1 MTNKSRSQLGSFLAE
16 MMTGI
21 KEILWPRFVLKNSA
35 HICQRSKTWKKVFD
49 VDWNQ
54 CMTRPRQHRRRRSS
68 KSKQISKNWKHFSPW
83 QLLPS
88 AYRIEDR
95 GGHAPTAE
103 LNCVLGNLFSEE
115 NNLGNSFMVKAS
127 SAEKM
132 RQNPLVEK
140 SFSWVL
146 PLLSNFSA
154 LEIGGC
160 CCCCSSCFKV
170 RRLDERGRNFAD
182 CIFAIPLEAGG
193 LFQRNV
199 SKGGQSGFPTNAS
212 LVTAALMKLHLVKSN
227 MRRLCTRAAAKV
239 AWRNCKSLR

>member
-1 MTNKSRSQLGSFLAE
+1 MHDKATSTSNEDEAAKANKFQKLKTFLSMTTFA
-16 MMTGI
+16 
-21 KEILWPRFVLKNSA
+21 
-35 HICQRSKTWKKVFD
+35 
-49 VDWNQ
+49 
-54 CMTRPRQHRRRRSS
+54 
-68 KSKQISKNWKHFSPW
+68 FSI
-83 QLLPS
+83 QK
-88 AYRIEDR
+88 RDHEDR
-95 GGHAPTAE
+95 GGHRAE

-140 SFSWVL
+140 SFSCVL

-227 MRRLCTRAAAKV
+227 MRSFALASPQRLRDAIANLCANIQFPKFCGC
-239 AWRNCKSLR
+239 CKPHKNK